1 MLKVDLFLSLCRTIL
16 EGLITRARK
25 TPQNFGMN
33 VFSRNFTLWSY
44 CIVGDLSTSSYPRP
58 CFPSFTWPRYRA
70 HSYLRNEKKTGSSS
84 PSQRLL
90 GVLLGTGK
98 NRPIADQRGL
108 CNDPRNNWGRIW
120 AAVAFVVSKVA
131 YSRLRVWL
139 FGRIQDYIL
148 DVRFFGFITTKE
160 TKIRKWILQCD
171 SNSGWSIPLY
181 NNNDTLF

>member
-1 MLKVDLFLSLCRTIL
+1 MTSIPFPFASLETRRTL
-16 EGLITRARK
+16 DELTFAETCGS
-25 TPQNFGMN
+25 
-33 VFSRNFTLWSY
+33 V
-44 CIVGDLSTSSYPRP
+44 TSDREKIG
-58 CFPSFTWPRYRA
+58 

-148 DVRFFGFITTKE
+148 DLRFFGFITTKE

-171 SNSGWSIPLY
+171 SNSEFTQQDGK
-181 NNNDTLF
+181 TLLCDKRDRVITCEFCHDLRFSLRCPPTPPPNQR